1 MLVAPW
7 QLKPTCHNED
17 PAQLPS
23 PPPQKISWMFQ
34 HSISHCK
41 CFRKDVFEEGDQQ
54 QCEGETDTAK
64 RYLPKGIAETGRGC
78 EQVIHVLSLYA
89 ESGAQLIPQVEIQ
102 LWGKM
107 LEPGKT
113 SMCRNTRRWNN
124 SIHKGRREVSW
135 AAASLGLAKPISLP
149 HLCHGFPLS
158 IPTALGSR
166 HSCDWLSFEHCHGSD
181 WVLPLPKICFKS

>member
-1 MLVAPW
+1 MFQCRGPGLVAPW
-7 QLKPTCHNED
+7 QLKPTATMKTQ
-17 PAQLPS
+17 PSS
-23 PPPQKISWMFQ
+23 PPHPPKKNSWMFQ
-34 HSISHCK
+34 LSISHCK

-54 QCEGETDTAK
+54 QCEGETDTAEI
-64 RYLPKGIAETGRGC
+64 PAKGIAKIGRGC

-89 ESGAQLIPQVEIQ
+89 ETGAQLIPQVEIQ

-113 SMCRNTRRWNN
+113 SVCRNTRRRWNN

-135 AAASLGLAKPISLP
+135 AAASLGLAKPISLL

-158 IPTALGSR
+158 IPTAVESR
-166 HSCDWLSFEHCHGSD
+166 PSCDW
-181 WVLPLPKICFKS
+181 